1 MSIVDGWTLNNH
13 VTAENLAK
21 EAEHICDRL
30 AEIALKIDSLTNVL
44 NAQDPSES
52 KCWEIDDLR
61 GDGLDEVQSF
71 FVKSRDD
78 IREVIETWTESNA
91 A

>member
-1 MSIVDGWTLNNH
+1 MSIVDGWSYNNH

-21 EAEHICDRL
+21 EAENLCDRL

-44 NAQDPSES
+44 DGR
-52 KCWEIDDLR
+52 WEIDDLR

-78 IREVIETWTESNA
+78 IREVIETWTESTA

>member
-13 VTAENLAK
+13 VTAETLAK
-21 EAEHICDRL
+21 EAESLCDRL

-44 NAQDPSES
+44 DGR
-52 KCWEIDDLR
+52 WEIDDLR

>member
-1 MSIVDGWTLNNH
+1 MSIVDGWTLHNH
-13 VTAENLAK
+13 TTAENLAK

-44 NAQDPSES
+44 DGR
-52 KCWEIDDLR
+52 WEIDDLR

-78 IREVIETWTESNA
+78 IREVIETWNESNA